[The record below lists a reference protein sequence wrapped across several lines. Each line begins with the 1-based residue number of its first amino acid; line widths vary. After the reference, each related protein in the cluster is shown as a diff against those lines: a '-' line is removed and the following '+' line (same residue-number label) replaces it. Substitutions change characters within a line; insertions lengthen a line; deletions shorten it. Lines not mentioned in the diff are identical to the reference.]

1 LVDKDLARTK
11 LAYIAT
17 NLAIL
22 EAKQNIAE
30 ETFLQNVDHQYVVL
44 HALQLAIQAALDL
57 AAHLIADEG
66 WEVPERSGEAFLILG
81 QKKILDGELSN
92 RLRTMASFRNLIVH
106 EYADVNLSSVYKI
119 WHESVDDL
127 KQFAVSVASH
137 FSITK

>member
-81 QKKILDGELSN
+81 RKKILDGELSN

-119 WHESVDDL
+119 WHESLGDL

-137 FSITK
+137 FSISK

>member
-30 ETFLQNVDHQYVVL
+30 EAFLQSVDHQYVVL

-137 FSITK
+137 FSISR

>member
-1 LVDKDLARTK
+1 MVDKDLARTK